1 MIKNIHEL
9 RPDERLD
16 CVGLYCPVPVM
27 QTREH
32 MDNIKPGEVLEV
44 LADDPAA
51 EEDIKS
57 YVKRTG
63 HEVVKFEKKEGHIRF
78 LIKKK

>member
-1 MIKNIHEL
+1 MREL
-9 RPDERLD
+9 KPDETLD
-16 CVGLYCPVPVM
+16 CVGLHCPVPVI

-32 MDNIKPGEVLEV
+32 MDRIKAGEVLEV

-57 YVKRTG
+57 FVKRTG
-63 HEVVKFEKKEGHIRF
+63 HEVVKFEKKEDHIRF
-78 LIKKK
+78 LIKKSK